1 MISISG
7 RRTLRRMLK
16 VALAGVLWVPFV
28 FAASPTAKEPLV
40 ARVAPPLKPIR
51 TWVANA
57 SWYGQE
63 FQGRTTASGEPFNM
77 NANTAA
83 DPSLPFGSIV
93 RLKNMRTGKTQ
104 LVRINDRGPYVDGR
118 DMDVS
123 YQVAYNLGMIG
134 RGVSRL
140 RIELLEV
147 PPRHE

>member
-1 MISISG
+1 M
-7 RRTLRRMLK
+7 RRLLK
-16 VALAGVLWVPFV
+16 LFRGGIFWAPFLFLAIPL
-28 FAASPTAKEPLV
+28 AQEPAV
-40 ARVAPPLKPIR
+40 ARVPPPARPLR
-51 TWVANA
+51 VWTATA
-57 SWYGQE
+57 SWYGRE
-63 FQGRTTASGEPFNM
+63 FQGRTTASGEPFDM

-83 DPSLPFGSIV
+83 DPNLPFGSIV
-93 RLKNMRTGKTQ
+93 RIKNMRTGKSQ

-123 YQVAYNLGMIG
+123 YQVACNLGMIG

>member
-1 MISISG
+1 
-7 RRTLRRMLK
+7 
-16 VALAGVLWVPFV
+16 
-28 FAASPTAKEPLV
+28 
-40 ARVAPPLKPIR
+40 
-51 TWVANA
+51 
-57 SWYGQE
+57 
-63 FQGRTTASGEPFNM
+63 M

-83 DPSLPFGSIV
+83 DPNLPFGSIV
-93 RLKNMRTGKTQ
+93 RVKNMRTGKSQ

-123 YQVAYNLGMIG
+123 YQVACNLGMIG

>member
-1 MISISG
+1 M
-7 RRTLRRMLK
+7 RRFLKILRTGIFWAPFLF
-16 VALAGVLWVPFV
+16 LAIPL
-28 FAASPTAKEPLV
+28 AQEPAV
-40 ARVAPPLKPIR
+40 ARAVPPAKPLR
-51 TWVANA
+51 VWMGTA

-63 FQGRTTASGEPFNM
+63 FQGRTTASGEPFDM

-83 DPSLPFGSIV
+83 DPTLPFGSIV

-118 DMDVS
+118 DLDVS
-123 YQVAYNLGMIG
+123 YQVARNLGMIG